1 MPIFNSLFNI
11 IYPFSAIFVRTTNIL
26 YVSSSEKS
34 AFHDVQSMPLS
45 LWTLQGYV
53 KYIKSQNFSPD
64 FFIPT
69 AFFLL
74 LTFLLV
80 RDYVFSKI

>member
-26 YVSSSEKS
+26 YVSYSENS

-45 LWTLQGYV
+45 LWTLQRYA
-53 KYIKSQNFSPD
+53 KYIKSPNFSPD
-64 FFIPT
+64 FSCI
-69 AFFLL
+69 
-74 LTFLLV
+74 
-80 RDYVFSKI
+80 YEK